1 MNVTQIA
8 TVAASAAESVAL
20 EAGLSPSQASQLSS
34 DALELAEERADCQ
47 LTTRDELRCLHRC
60 MAQRLLMTLDTSDLL
75 SCSGSFDETRVA
87 DELVFQMDFGS
98 RPANFAQRLL
108 LALGDLAR
116 GGNVG
121 LAGLRSSSVRVA
133 LAVSGTGSAE
143 DFADLEVLLSDVDQL
158 KTLDSD
164 LFATVQDTTTTSSTA
179 TSTQTTSSA
188 LEDSTSRPT
197 TSTLAASSSTL
208 TVSSGNVT
216 STGPATSTV
225 ATSEM
230 TTWTTTTSA
239 DEGNESDG
247 SNGSNESNAS
257 LADPQFRLVDLPD
270 DPRGLGVEIHVVLAV
285 GATLLVTF
293 AAVMWCCMRKAL
305 RSVESVDD
313 FGGILPTP
321 KPTEAWA
328 APETQVPATD
338 VDARRSFRKEADN
351 DAAWPENTST
361 SKARSEG
368 CEAAPST
375 PRRERVGMGTN
386 SLIALEEAETALATP
401 GDGPGWE
408 GAPETPRRER
418 VGMGT
423 NTLVALEEAD
433 NSEGQ
438 GVTCVAA
445 TRTLAEPAKTAEVIS
460 KPDVLQQL
468 LSELQDENDPN
479 EFNLPEE
486 PDALQELFGA
496 LGMQL
501 PEVAVPP
508 ERGHTA
514 WSLPGNVEGASRGS
528 PTNSTATLLQ

>member
-1 MNVTQIA
+1 M
-8 TVAASAAESVAL
+8 
-20 EAGLSPSQASQLSS
+20 
-34 DALELAEERADCQ
+34 
-47 LTTRDELRCLHRC
+47 
-60 MAQRLLMTLDTSDLL
+60 
-75 SCSGSFDETRVA
+75 
-87 DELVFQMDFGS
+87 
-98 RPANFAQRLL
+98 
-108 LALGDLAR
+108 
-116 GGNVG
+116 
-121 LAGLRSSSVRVA
+121 
-133 LAVSGTGSAE
+133 
-143 DFADLEVLLSDVDQL
+143 
-158 KTLDSD
+158 
-164 LFATVQDTTTTSSTA
+164 
-179 TSTQTTSSA
+179 
-188 LEDSTSRPT
+188 
-197 TSTLAASSSTL
+197 
-208 TVSSGNVT
+208 T

-247 SNGSNESNAS
+247 SDGSNESNAS

-368 CEAAPST
+368 CEAAPSST

>member
-60 MAQRLLMTLDTSDLL
+60 MAKRLLMTLDTSDLL

-121 LAGLRSSSVRVA
+121 LAGLRSGSVRVA
-133 LAVSGTGSAE
+133 LAVSGSGSAE

-208 TVSSGNVT
+208 MVSSGNVT

-230 TTWTTTTSA
+230 TTWTTTGA

-247 SNGSNESNAS
+247 SDGSNESNAS
-257 LADPQFRLVDLPD
+257 LADPQFLLVDLPD

-351 DAAWPENTST
+351 DAAWPVAST

-386 SLIALEEAETALATP
+386 SLIALEEAETALAT
-401 GDGPGWE
+401 PGWE

-445 TRTLAEPAKTAEVIS
+445 TRTLAEPAKTAEASQVVS

-486 PDALQELFGA
+486 PDALQDLFGA

-501 PEVAVPP
+501 PSVAVPP

-514 WSLPGNVEGASRGS
+514 WSLPGNVEGTSRGS